1 MHCFCGLAFKPES
14 VTCHVFP
21 QASRVVQ
28 LSLLL
33 VLGSSLVLGGK
44 GRETFHPERR
54 RETPT
59 VSRRPPLQAPKGH
72 GNGRLAFPRGSHSRR
87 TLGSEATPVWREGSP
102 APVSLAL

>member
-14 VTCHVFP
+14 VTSHVFP
-21 QASRVVQ
+21 QDSRVVQ

-59 VSRRPPLQAPKGH
+59 VSRRPPPQAPKGH
-72 GNGRLAFPRGSHSRR
+72 GNGRLAFSRGSHSRR
-87 TLGSEATPVWREGSP
+87 TPGSEATPVWREGSP